1 MKKSSLEMAI
11 ENEHKAAQISA
22 SKAVEDL
29 KKSVWDSVSDAL
41 RDKIQYF
48 NNRINNEKLMIEF
61 YENQR
66 KGKI

>member
-1 MKKSSLEMAI
+1 MAI